1 MSTVLG
7 IEKTMEKAKDA
18 IKKNHQI
25 AAATI
30 VYLIVFTAIGMLFP
44 AMWKHYWDD
53 KIFFIISHVCF
64 ISIIALELVE
74 LINKKSGESG
84 SEYKIEY
91 KRFSQVVII
100 LIVMV
105 AGVYRL
111 PDWEKGG
118 GSGDTGTGSSY
129 VQVQAMQSEKG
140 SVTLVKKTPDLMK
153 FKVIAPAG
161 NERIAIDVPCGFSSW
176 KADWDEE
183 YGTINQY
190 RLYEVRLNENDSL
203 IKKEGRLPDGKI
215 EYADFDTPAW
225 KIEFISLFSKKSS
238 TGNQKRLA
246 YLPVYLEVSLMK

>member
-1 MSTVLG
+1 MVFS
-7 IEKTMEKAKDA
+7 KAFPEVWAGWKSS
-18 IKKNHQI
+18 NLFWWSQI
-25 AAATI
+25 AI
-30 VYLIVFTAIGMLFP
+30 VLSFYLFTLKNYSRAMAVGIWIFLIV
-44 AMWKHYWDD
+44 
-53 KIFFIISHVCF
+53 
-64 ISIIALELVE
+64 
-74 LINKKSGESG
+74 
-84 SEYKIEY
+84 
-91 KRFSQVVII
+91 VVSYSNWPEPPPN
-100 LIVMV
+100 
-105 AGVYRL
+105 G
-111 PDWEKGG
+111 
-118 GSGDTGTGSSY
+118 TGAGSSY